1 MSQVAEREGLNLLKI
16 THSTVT
22 REQVWN
28 AFRRTHDVRWRERY
42 PCMLLLLDGKSG
54 SAIAHWL
61 YRDEETIRS
70 WVHAVNEAGLPG
82 LEREPIPG
90 RPS

>member
-1 MSQVAEREGLNLLKI
+1 MLKI
-16 THSTVT
+16 TNPTVP
-22 REQVWN
+22 REQVWA
-28 AFRRTHDVRWRERY
+28 AFRKRHDVRWRERY
-42 PCMLLLLDGKSG
+42 HGIWLLRDGKRCPE
-54 SAIAHWL
+54 IAPWL

-70 WVHAVNEAGLPG
+70 WVQAVHEAGLPG